1 MSILKVDTI
10 NEKTSGN
17 GVHIAGH
24 VVQTQVHSWTTA
36 TTNTSSSFADVTGSS
51 FSFTPK
57 FATSDLMLHSSVSY
71 NVYSGSSYSYAG
83 GIVRFNI
90 DGSTPDYNG
99 QAYEIY
105 FEGNGL
111 SAGMNA
117 HNRVNKTI
125 KIAASNTNAKTIKL
139 ECVKYA
145 NTTGIIISGGT
156 YYTSTILVQEIAQ

>member
-1 MSILKVDTI
+1 MSILKVDTLQPA
-10 NEKTSGN
+10 TGSV
-17 GVHIAGH
+17 VHAVGH
-24 VVQTQVHSWTTA
+24 VIQTQVHSWTTT

-71 NVYSGSSYSYAG
+71 NVYSGNGYSYAG
-83 GIVRFNI
+83 GMVRFNI

-105 FEGNGL
+105 FEGHGL

-139 ECVKYA
+139 ECLKYG
-145 NTTGIIISGGT
+145 NTTGIIISGGA

>member
-1 MSILKVDTI
+1 MSILKVDTLQPA
-10 NEKTSGN
+10 TGSV
-17 GVHIAGH
+17 VHAAGH
-24 VVQTQVHSWTTA
+24 IIQTQVHSWTTA

-57 FATSDLMLHSSVSY
+57 FATSDLILHSSVSY

-125 KIAASNTNAKTIKL
+125 KIAASNTSAKTIKL

-145 NTTGIIISGGT
+145 NTTGIIISGGA